1 MTTTAR
7 PIPKRNPFWSSKSTQ
22 ETVLWILFVGF
33 GLLLV
38 ATAGLSGTAILQAT
52 VNGLLVGGVYS
63 LVALGIVIINK
74 ATGIFNF
81 AHGLMMLFG
90 GLMFWQGFSSAPS
103 QELSIIL
110 AVLACLSMLMLFAD
124 NIKADTKVINPSL
137 AALFKSLEANQLYLS
152 IGGAVVGAI
161 GAVLLVDLSN
171 ATILETLLAILAGL
185 VVGYLVLHNVA
196 IQTGH
201 IYKLVTEPR
210 FLIVLAGGIAA
221 GVVVYLLLQNIPTDE
236 GIPVNILRGIVS
248 GFVGS
253 LGLGLIV
260 DRFTIRPL
268 LGQPTLAAIMMTLAV
283 ALLLQG
289 FISLV
294 WGAQPRALSVF
305 VDASSNKPTLIQTGL
320 DAEGKPIYMEVPN
333 TTPPKPLPNFSIDL
347 LGLLDTP
354 LSLQRNLVW
363 GFGVAISGFMLFVL
377 FFQFTS
383 TGLAMRAVA
392 ENQVLAESVGLQVRT
407 ILAVAWAI
415 ATTMAMVAAIIQ
427 GMGPGVGL
435 STLVI
440 PPLAFRAFPAVLL
453 GGLES
458 ITGALV
464 GGLIIGVVEMLA
476 SIVFDTTTGQ
486 EFAPFAVL
494 LVVLL
499 IRPDGL
505 FGQRRID
512 RI

>member
-1 MTTTAR
+1 MATLA
-7 PIPKRNPFWSSKSTQ
+7 KRSPFGSSKKTQ
-22 ETVLWILFVGF
+22 EMIQWILFVGF

-38 ATAGLSGTAILQAT
+38 ATSGLSGTAILQAT
-52 VNGLLVGGVYS
+52 VNGILVGGVYS

-81 AHGLMMLFG
+81 SHGLMMLFG
-90 GLMFWQGFSSAPS
+90 GLMFWQGFNSTPS
-103 QELSIIL
+103 QELSLIL
-110 AVLACLSMLMLFAD
+110 AGLTCLSALMLFAD
-124 NIKADTKVINPSL
+124 NIKVDTKTVSPGL
-137 AALFKSLEANQLYLS
+137 EGLFKSLQTNDRLLS
-152 IGGAVVGAI
+152 LGGGVVGAI
-161 GAVLLVDLSN
+161 AAIILLNLPQSTLLEGALGLLVGF
-171 ATILETLLAILAGL
+171 AIGYIL
-185 VVGYLVLHNVA
+185 LHNIV
-196 IQTGH
+196 IKTGH
-201 IYKLVTEPR
+201 LYKLVTKPR
-210 FLIVLAGGIAA
+210 FVMVATIGLVAGA
-221 GVVVYLLLQNIPTDE
+221 GVYLLLQNIPTDE
-236 GIPVNILRGIVS
+236 GILVNILRGVVS
-248 GFVGS
+248 GYIGS
-253 LGLGLIV
+253 LSLGLIV

-268 LGQPTLAAIMMTLAV
+268 LGQPTIAAIMMTLAV

-289 FISLV
+289 FISLI
-294 WGAQPRALSVF
+294 WGAQPRSLPVF
-305 VDASSNKPTLIQTGL
+305 VDASSNKPTLIQTGI
-320 DAEGKPIYMEVPN
+320 DAEGNPIYLEVPN
-333 TTPPKPLPNFSIDL
+333 TTPPRPLPNFSVDL
-347 LGLLDTP
+347 FGLLDTP
-354 LSLQRNLVW
+354 ISLQRNLVW
-363 GFGVAISGFMLFVL
+363 GFGVAITGFMMFVL

-415 ATTMAMVAAIIQ
+415 ATTMAMVAAVIQ

-464 GGLIIGVVEMLA
+464 GGLIIGIVETLA
-476 SIVFDTTTGQ
+476 SVVFDTTTGQ

-505 FGQRRID
+505 FGLRRID
-512 RI
+512 RV